1 MSKSLVERYEQVLAQ
16 DPASTVFVE
25 LAKALIERG
34 DHPHAIDVCKSGLQH
49 HPSSVVGRVLWG
61 KALINM
67 GKPSEAM
74 TQFDLAMNIDRDNP
88 HAYNLIG
95 EALLHKGLYRS
106 ALPILKKAAALQ
118 PNDGRVRQW
127 LEQTK
132 RALAGGPAPV
142 LTDMTSVDGAPAP
155 AEDDPSR
162 TVVMDP
168 DNTAEMRAP
177 KSSPV
182 PGPAP
187 RRSTPIPRTRTPPP
201 ASPPRAESTVVMQTA
216 PAPTKSDPLLAA
228 LMLGDENEPST
239 DTHNTPTDAQLPEP
253 SGVVPGIALG
263 DDIGDPFEQVIKGSG
278 DSGEMLHGMTST
290 FEALAAEHPDG
301 PPGPGTPAAPAK
313 PALNPNIPVL
323 TPAAGAEKKD
333 KSAEATII
341 PSRELMEDSG
351 ARQGGGLLDEVASM
365 PSEVPPTESRRN
377 VKSGAYYRT
386 ATPAPEAHNGR
397 RSLLSD
403 IPDFA
408 EAPAPTGETG
418 NTAIS
423 TQALDAIG
431 KEEERQR
438 RKVLDAKLAEKT
450 FLQRHGRKLAV
461 TAVLLVVVAGL
472 PAAYLYTRMVNRG
485 KDLATAV
492 GEGKAAINAD
502 TREQYLVALDSLNHA
517 LTMDSGSA
525 QAWALKGYAHALI
538 FAEHGRKEEDRAQAR
553 DALNKSSVR
562 SSYPELVLVS
572 EWLLADPYQR
582 PPLRQA
588 LLSSTIEKSEVKAI
602 VGHELL
608 LDGKGPEAETKLKEA
623 LRLWPSNTRA
633 LVDLG
638 EYSLL
643 LQDFDSAHKHF
654 SLAVQV
660 SANHPGAILGLADAR
675 LELGRE
681 LAEALREVEKL
692 PTVVTIPTGLMV
704 RRELVYGRLLS
715 VNGRH
720 SDALKVL
727 TEGQKKFKDGAFDFA
742 MALGLAYRNA
752 GQMGR
757 AQDSYED
764 AIKLSPKSEEAKEG
778 LGRVLLARSRE
789 RELLTRLPGETKLRR
804 LALLRGI
811 ALVKTGDFKK
821 GRQELQSTAVGN
833 KVSTEAAAYL
843 ALADAG
849 EDQAEKAIAT
859 LEKLVAASKKNKA
872 AIQVAL
878 ARVYM
883 QKGALDKAKG
893 ALTDAAKDPNDYEAN
908 TLLGELL
915 LTQLSLPEMAVD
927 PLTTAVSRNGSHAPA
942 RSLLTRCLLAL
953 GKNSEALAQTEAWLQ
968 DNPQSEEAQ
977 TAYAWA
983 LLNNGDAK
991 KAKTYIMRAVDE
1003 RSSDAV
1009 GFRYKAQILFA
1020 NGDQRGAI
1028 TALQRANKLDAKD
1041 AETFC
1046 EIGHAF
1052 VRQGIPDAAAP
1063 AYEAARRED
1072 PKSACGAIGPIHARA
1087 TGSKAAL
1094 KELQDALKNA
1104 HDARDK
1110 ALGYATLARVFLAM
1124 GQNKDAKKAA
1134 DEALAV
1140 GPFSAPAHFAS
1151 GLVAM
1156 KFKDTQELAKLEMQK
1171 AVELDPSWAQA
1182 RLTRGDL
1189 LLKDG
1194 AAALPAVIAE
1204 YEAFLVYSQ
1213 NQPELSRVRKALPA
1227 LKKKL

>member
-1 MSKSLVERYEQVLAQ
+1 MSKSMVERYEQVLAQ

-34 DHPHAIDVCKSGLQH
+34 DHPHAIDVCKNGLQH

-61 KALINM
+61 KALINL

-74 TQFDLAMNIDRDNP
+74 TQFDLAMGIDRDNP

-142 LTDMTSVDGAPAP
+142 LTDLTSVDAVAPA
-155 AEDDPSR
+155 DDPSR

-168 DNTAEMRAP
+168 GDNTAEMRAP
-177 KSSPV
+177 KSSPA
-182 PGPAP
+182 PAP
-187 RRSTPIPRTRTPPP
+187 RKSTPIPRTRTPPP
-201 ASPPRAESTVVMQTA
+201 SSPQAVESTVLMQAA
-216 PAPTKSDPLLAA
+216 PPPTQSDPLLAA
-228 LMLGDENEPST
+228 LLLGGDEEEPST
-239 DTHNTPTDAQLPEP
+239 DTHSVAKDTTLPQQPEQ
-253 SGVVPGIALG
+253 SGQPGIALG
-263 DDIGDPFEQVIKGSG
+263 EDVVDPFEQVMKGAG

-290 FEALAAEHPDG
+290 FEALAAQKPEG
-301 PPGPGTPAAPAK
+301 PPGPGTPAAAPAK
-313 PALNPNIPVL
+313 PLNPNIPVL
-323 TPAAGAEKKD
+323 TAVGSDKKD
-333 KSAEATII
+333 KAAEPTII
-341 PSRELMEDSG
+341 PSLELMEDSG
-351 ARQGGGLLDEVASM
+351 ARGGGGLLDEVASAPTEM
-365 PSEVPPTESRRN
+365 PAHESRRN
-377 VKSGAYYRT
+377 VKSSAFYRT
-386 ATPAPEAHNGR
+386 AIPAPEAHNDR

-403 IPDFA
+403 IPDLVP
-408 EAPAPTGETG
+408 EGPPATGETG
-418 NTAIS
+418 STQMS

-438 RKVLDAKLAEKT
+438 RKVLEAKLAQKT
-450 FLQRHGRKLAV
+450 FLQRHGKKLAV
-461 TAVLLVVVAGL
+461 LVVLLVVVAGL
-472 PAAYLYTRMVNRG
+472 PLAYLYTRRENRG
-485 KDLATAV
+485 KDLATTV
-492 GEGKAAINAD
+492 GEAKAAVNAD
-502 TREQYLVALDSLNHA
+502 TREQYLVALDSLGLA
-517 LTMDSGSA
+517 LKMDSGSTH
-525 QAWALKGYAHALI
+525 AWALKGYAHALI
-538 FAEHGRKEEDRAQAR
+538 FAEHGRKEEDRAKAR
-553 DALNKSSVR
+553 DALNKSGVR
-562 SSYPELVLVS
+562 DSYPELALVS

-588 LLSSTIEKSEVKAI
+588 LLSSPIEKTEVKAI
-602 VGHELL
+602 IGHELFL
-608 LDGKGPEAETKLKEA
+608 EGKGTEAEVKLKEA
-623 LRLWPSNTRA
+623 LDLWRGNTRA

-638 EYSLL
+638 EYSLS
-643 LQDFDSAHKHF
+643 LQDFDKAHKIF
-654 SLAVQV
+654 AAAVQV
-660 SANHPGAILGLADAR
+660 SANHPGAVLGLADAR
-675 LELGRE
+675 LELSRE

-692 PTVVTIPTGLMV
+692 PTVVTIPTGLIV

-720 SDALKVL
+720 TDALKVL
-727 TEGQKKFKDGAFDFA
+727 TEGQKKYKDAALDFA

-764 AIKLSPKSEEAKEG
+764 AIKLAPKSEEAKEG

-789 RELLTRLPGETKLRR
+789 KELLNRLPADTKLRR

-811 ALVKTGDFKK
+811 ALVKLGDFKK
-821 GRQELQSTAVGN
+821 GRQELQTTAVGN

-859 LEKLVAASKKNKA
+859 LEKLAGASKKNKA
-872 AIQVAL
+872 VIQVAL

-915 LTQLSLPEMAVD
+915 LNQLSLPEMAVD
-927 PLTTAVSRNGSHAPA
+927 PLTTAASRNGSHAPA
-942 RSLLTRCLLAL
+942 RLLLTRCLLAL
-953 GKNSEALAQTEAWLQ
+953 GKNPEALAQTEAWVQ

-977 TAYAWA
+977 AALAWA
-983 LLNNGDAK
+983 LLNNGEAK
-991 KAKTYIMRAVDE
+991 KAKTYIIKAVDD
-1003 RSSDAV
+1003 RSTDAS

-1028 TALQRANKLDAKD
+1028 TALQRANKLNAKD

-1087 TGSKAAL
+1087 AGSKAAV
-1094 KELQDALKNA
+1094 KELQEALKNA
-1104 HDARDK
+1104 HNAWDK
-1110 ALGYATLARVFLAM
+1110 ALGYATLARVYLAM
-1124 GQNKDAKKAA
+1124 GQNKEAKKAA
-1134 DEALAV
+1134 DEALAM
-1140 GPFSAPAHFAS
+1140 GPFSAAAHFAS

-1156 KFKDTQELAKLEMQK
+1156 RAKDTQELAKLEMQK

-1182 RLTRGDL
+1182 RLARGDL

-1194 AAALPAVIAE
+1194 APSLPAVIAE

-1213 NQPELSRVRKALPA
+1213 NQPELSRVRKALPT

>member
-34 DHPHAIDVCKSGLQH
+34 DHPHAVDVCKSGLQH

-74 TQFDLAMNIDRDNP
+74 TQFDLAMGIDRENP

-95 EALLHKGLYRS
+95 EVLLHKGLYRS
-106 ALPILKKAAALQ
+106 ALPILRKAAALQ
-118 PNDGRVRQW
+118 PNDNRVRQW

-142 LTDMTSVDGAPAP
+142 LTDFTTVDSNDEPKTAVMASVEATVEMRSPRTSSPTPVPRSRPRPSAP
-155 AEDDPSR
+155 DP
-162 TVVMDP
+162 TVVTQAVAP
-168 DNTAEMRAP
+168 PPPSAPNPLLTALMVGADDESSTDTHAAP
-177 KSSPV
+177 PGEAGGPV
-182 PGPAP
+182 PGPA
-187 RRSTPIPRTRTPPP
+187 
-201 ASPPRAESTVVMQTA
+201 
-216 PAPTKSDPLLAA
+216 
-228 LMLGDENEPST
+228 LGDE
-239 DTHNTPTDAQLPEP
+239 
-253 SGVVPGIALG
+253 VF
-263 DDIGDPFEQVIKGSG
+263 DPFAQIAKDG
-278 DSGEMLHGMTST
+278 DSGEMLHGLTST
-290 FEALAAEHPDG
+290 FEALAAEKPEG
-301 PPGPGTPAAPAK
+301 PPGPGTPPSSIDAAVASAAK
-313 PALNPNIPVL
+313 PVNPNIPML
-323 TPAAGAEKKD
+323 TRVDAADDKPAEP
-333 KSAEATII
+333 TII
-341 PSRELMEDSG
+341 PSQDLMAENP
-351 ARQGGGLLDEVASM
+351 QTQKGGGLLDDVASM
-365 PSEVPPTESRRN
+365 PNEMPAASTESRRH
-377 VKSGAYYRT
+377 VKSNAFYRT
-386 ATPAPEAHNGR
+386 ATPPPEAPNSR

-403 IPDFA
+403 IPDFEA
-408 EAPAPTGETG
+408 ESPSAVNEAGH
-418 NTAIS
+418 TAMS

-438 RKVLDAKLAEKT
+438 RKALDAKLAEKT
-450 FLQRHGRKLAV
+450 FLQRHGRKVAV
-461 TAVLLVVVAGL
+461 TVVLLVVIAGL
-472 PAAYLYTRMVNRG
+472 PLAYLYTRMVNRG

-492 GEGKAAINAD
+492 GEGKASINAD

-525 QAWALKGYAHALI
+525 QAWALKGYAHALM
-538 FAEHGRKEEDRAQAR
+538 FAEHGRKEEDRTHAR
-553 DALNKSSVR
+553 DALGHSGVR
-562 SSYPELVLVS
+562 TNYPELVLVS

-582 PPLRQA
+582 PPLKQA
-588 LLSSTIEKSEVKAI
+588 LLSSAIEKSEVKAVI
-602 VGHELL
+602 GHELL
-608 LDGKGPEAETKLKEA
+608 LDGKGAEAETKLKEA

-638 EYSLL
+638 EYALS

-660 SANHPGAILGLADAR
+660 SNNHPGAVLGLADAR

-681 LAEALREVEKL
+681 LGDALREVEKL
-692 PTVVTIPTGLMV
+692 PTVVTIPLALLV

-715 VNGRH
+715 ANGRH
-720 SDALKVL
+720 ADALKVL
-727 TEGQKKFKDGAFDFA
+727 TEGEQKYKEASFEFA

-757 AQDSYED
+757 AQDAYEE
-764 AIKLSPKSEEAKEG
+764 AIKLSPKNEEAKEG

-789 RELLTRLPGETKLRR
+789 KDLLTRLPGDGKLRR

-811 ALVKTGDFKK
+811 AWVRLGEYKK

-849 EDQAEKAIAT
+849 EDQADKAAAT

-872 AIQVAL
+872 VIQVAL

-893 ALTDAAKDPNDYEAN
+893 TLTDAAKDPNDYEAN

-915 LTQLSLPEMAVD
+915 LNQLSLPEMAVD
-927 PLTTAVSRNGSHAPA
+927 SLTTAVSRNGSHAPA
-942 RSLLTRCLLAL
+942 RRLLTRCLLAL
-953 GKNSEALAQTEAWLQ
+953 GKNAEALAQTEAWLQ
-968 DNPQSEEAQ
+968 DNPASEEALVGM
-977 TAYAWA
+977 AVA
-983 LLNNGDAK
+983 LLHNGEVK
-991 KAKTYIMRAVDE
+991 KAKTFISKGLDD
-1003 RSSDAV
+1003 RSEDGA
-1009 GFRYKAQILFA
+1009 GFRFKAQILFA

-1028 TALQRANKLDAKD
+1028 AALQRANQLDAKD

-1052 VRQGIPDAAAP
+1052 ARQGLPDAAAP
-1063 AYEAARRED
+1063 AYDAARRES
-1072 PKSACGAIGPIHARA
+1072 PKSACGVIGPLHARPLGTKNA
-1087 TGSKAAL
+1087 VKD
-1094 KELQDALKNA
+1094 LQDALKNA
-1104 HDARDK
+1104 HTAWDK
-1110 ALGYATLARVFLAM
+1110 ALGYATLARVYLAM
-1124 GQNKDAKKAA
+1124 NQNKEAKKAA
-1134 DEALAV
+1134 DEALEN
-1140 GPFSAPAHFAS
+1140 GPFSAPAHYAAGMVAS
-1151 GLVAM
+1151 R
-1156 KFKDTQELAKLEMQK
+1156 FKDSQDEARNELQK
-1171 AVELDPSWAQA
+1171 TVELDPSWALA
-1182 RLTRGDL
+1182 RLSRGDL

-1194 AAALPAVIAE
+1194 PTAVPAVVAE
-1204 YEAFLVYSQ
+1204 YEAFLQYSQ
-1213 NQPELSRVRKALPA
+1213 NQADISRVRKALPA

>member
-34 DHPHAIDVCKSGLQH
+34 DHPHAIDVCKNGLQH

-61 KALINM
+61 KALINL

-74 TQFDLAMNIDRDNP
+74 TQFDLAMGIDRENP

-106 ALPILKKAAALQ
+106 ALPILRKAAALQ
-118 PNDGRVRQW
+118 PNDNRVRQW

-142 LTDMTSVDGAPAP
+142 LTDFTTVDGSDEPKTAVMAPIEA
-155 AEDDPSR
+155 
-162 TVVMDP
+162 
-168 DNTAEMRAP
+168 TAEMR
-177 KSSPV
+177 S
-182 PGPAP
+182 P
-187 RRSTPIPRTRTPPP
+187 RRSNPTPVPRVSTPVPRGPSAPDPTLVTQAVAPPP
-201 ASPPRAESTVVMQTA
+201 PSA
-216 PAPTKSDPLLAA
+216 PNPLLTA
-228 LMLGDENEPST
+228 LMLGDVDEPST
-239 DTHNTPTDAQLPEP
+239 DTQAALPKPKEDTPP
-253 SGVVPGIALG
+253 GVALG
-263 DDIGDPFEQVIKGSG
+263 DDPFAQIAPDGG
-278 DSGEMLHGMTST
+278 DSLEMLHGLTST
-290 FEALAAEHPDG
+290 FEALAAQKPEG
-301 PPGPGTPAAPAK
+301 PPGPGTPASPPTSPAAAK
-313 PALNPNIPVL
+313 VAKSVNPNIPVL
-323 TPAAGAEKKD
+323 TRVETAGD
-333 KSAEATII
+333 KAPEPTII
-341 PSRELMEDSG
+341 PSQELMAESPTP
-351 ARQGGGLLDEVASM
+351 QKGGLLDDVASM
-365 PSEVPPTESRRN
+365 PNEMPASVESRRN
-377 VKSGAYYRT
+377 GKSNAFYRT
-386 ATPAPEAHNGR
+386 ATPPPEASHGR
-397 RSLLSD
+397 RALLLD
-403 IPDFA
+403 IPDFEA
-408 EAPAPTGETG
+408 EPPPAAHDTGHTVM
-418 NTAIS
+418 S

-438 RKVLDAKLAEKT
+438 RKALDAKLAEKT
-450 FLQRHGRKLAV
+450 FLQRHGRKVAITV
-461 TAVLLVVVAGL
+461 VLLVVVAGL
-472 PAAYLYTRMVNRG
+472 PLAYLYTRMVNRG

-517 LTMDSGSA
+517 LTMDSGSV
-525 QAWALKGYAHALI
+525 QAWALKGYAHALM
-538 FAEHGRKEEDRAQAR
+538 FAEHGRKEEDRAHAR
-553 DALNKSSVR
+553 DALSR
-562 SSYPELVLVS
+562 SGVGADYPELVLVS
-572 EWLLADPYQR
+572 QWLLADPYQR
-582 PPLRQA
+582 PPLKQA
-588 LLSSTIEKSEVKAI
+588 LLSSAIEKSEVKAVI
-602 VGHELL
+602 GHELL
-608 LDGKGPEAETKLKEA
+608 LDGKGAEAETKLKEA

-638 EYSLL
+638 EYALS
-643 LQDFDSAHKHF
+643 LQDFESAYKHF

-660 SANHPGAILGLADAR
+660 SSNHPGAVLGLADAR
-675 LELGRE
+675 LDLGRE
-681 LAEALREVEKL
+681 LGDALREVEKL
-692 PTVVTIPTGLMV
+692 PTVVTIPPALWV

-715 VNGRH
+715 ANGRH
-720 SDALKVL
+720 ADALKVL
-727 TEGQKKFKDGAFDFA
+727 TEGEQKYKEASFDFA

-757 AQDSYED
+757 AQDAYEE

-789 RELLTRLPGETKLRR
+789 KDLLTRLPGDSKLRR

-811 ALVKTGDFKK
+811 AWVRLGEYKK

-849 EDQAEKAIAT
+849 EDQADKAATT
-859 LEKLVAASKKNKA
+859 LEKLAAASKKNKA
-872 AIQVAL
+872 VIQVAL

-893 ALTDAAKDPNDYEAN
+893 TLTDAAKDPNDYEAN

-915 LTQLSLPEMAVD
+915 LNQLSLPEMAVD

-942 RSLLTRCLLAL
+942 RRLLTRCLLAL
-953 GKNSEALAQTEAWLQ
+953 GKNAEALAQTEAWLQ

-977 TAYAWA
+977 VGMAVA
-983 LLNNGDAK
+983 LLHNGEVK
-991 KAKTYIMRAVDE
+991 KAKTFITKGLDE
-1003 RSSDAV
+1003 RSEDGP

-1028 TALQRANKLDAKD
+1028 AALQRANQLDAKD

-1052 VRQGIPDAAAP
+1052 ARQGVPDAAAP
-1063 AYEAARRED
+1063 AYDAARRED
-1072 PKSACGAIGPIHARA
+1072 PKSACGVIGPLHARPLGTKNA
-1087 TGSKAAL
+1087 V

-1104 HDARDK
+1104 HTAWDK
-1110 ALGYATLARVFLAM
+1110 ALGYATLARVYLAM
-1124 GQNKDAKKAA
+1124 NQTKEAKKAA
-1134 DEALAV
+1134 DEAV
-1140 GPFSAPAHFAS
+1140 ENGPFSAPAHYAAGMVAS
-1151 GLVAM
+1151 RS
-1156 KFKDTQELAKLEMQK
+1156 KDSQDQARTELQK

-1182 RLTRGDL
+1182 RLSRGDL

-1194 AAALPAVIAE
+1194 PQALPAVVAE
-1204 YEAFLVYSQ
+1204 YEAFLQYSQ
-1213 NQPELSRVRKALPA
+1213 NQADISRVRKALPA